1 MAKRLI
7 TRRQIAVLAAGL
19 VGAGLSGCG
28 AVAPAA
34 KVVIEALKRV
44 PWDKVSTIV
53 VNLITGTAALIGI
66 VDGKEVKAEVSLTPE
81 EIEKIKKG
89 ESVEVEVKNGSKETI
104 KPEIKGK

>member
-34 KVVIEALKRV
+34 KVVIEAFPRRFPGRRPGLEETALRAEEG
-44 PWDKVSTIV
+44 VSRQFPGHRPVLV
-53 VNLITGTAALIGI
+53 VCGG
-66 VDGKEVKAEVSLTPE
+66 
-81 EIEKIKKG
+81 
-89 ESVEVEVKNGSKETI
+89 
-104 KPEIKGK
+104 